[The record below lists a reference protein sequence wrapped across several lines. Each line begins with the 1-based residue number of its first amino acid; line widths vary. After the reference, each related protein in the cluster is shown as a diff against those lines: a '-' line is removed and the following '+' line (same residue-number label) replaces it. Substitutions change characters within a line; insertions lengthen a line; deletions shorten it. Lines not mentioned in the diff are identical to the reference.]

1 MSDAVLNLLAYLYG
15 RETVEKIG
23 GKVGVKY
30 NKAGRVKYVYI
41 DGKPAF
47 VLRNNDGYLLPTTY
61 GATFLSK
68 KVVISQEVVRY
79 VKEGRNVPAKY
90 IIDITPHV
98 RPYGEVAVFS
108 PTGELVAVGRLLYS
122 IRELSLGRGYAVRTR
137 LVNKKTSP
145 RES

>member
-1 MSDAVLNLLAYLYG
+1 MSDTVLNLLAYLYG
-15 RETVEKIG
+15 RETIEKMG
-23 GKVGVKY
+23 GEVKVGY

-41 DGKPAF
+41 GGKLAF

-61 GATFLSK
+61 GAMFLPK
-68 KVVISQEVVRY
+68 KVVISQEAVKY

-122 IRELSLGRGYAVRTR
+122 VRELSLGRGYAVRTR
-137 LVNKKTSP
+137 LVSKKTPP